1 MPCAEYLK
9 KSEVME
15 YTPQDEL
22 LIEEKWQELVAACR
36 SAKVC
41 RRDDD
46 WDFVRRAFFLAK
58 EAHKGVRRRSGE
70 PYIIHPIEVALI
82 AVREIGLGKKSVVAA
97 LLHDVVEDTEYT
109 VEDISRIFSPKIASM
124 VDGLTKMAGV
134 FNTDTSEQ
142 AEYFRKVLLTLS
154 DDVRVIII
162 KIADRLHNMRTLGAM
177 PHNKQIKI
185 TSETI
190 YLFVPLA
197 YRLGL
202 HAIKS
207 ELEDLCMK
215 YRFPQEYAEIER
227 KIDDTKM
234 EREEY
239 IERFKRPIVE
249 VLDRNGFQYD
259 ISARVKSVYSIWQ
272 KMRRKNIPFEE
283 VYDLFAIRIV
293 FKALPFPSEKTQ
305 CWQVYSCVTD
315 IYTPKPDRLR
325 DWISIPKSNGYEAL
339 HSTVMGPDGLW
350 VEVQVRTERMDDI
363 AERGFAAHWKY
374 KHASISQEEDGLDK
388 WLKKVRD
395 ALNSPAENALEF
407 LDNFKLSLYK
417 TDVVVFTPKGE
428 PQTLPYGATAID
440 FAYEIHSKIGNHAIG
455 AKINHKIQPVTAK
468 LKSGDQIEIIT
479 AENARPK
486 AEWLEVVVTS
496 KARQSI
502 QSFLK
507 HERDNNIEYGMQ
519 LLMKRLAEYNVQ
531 LSGRVL
537 RKLMPAYD
545 CRNKDELY
553 SKIGAGIISL
563 DNLSKLLKEN
573 SERKILKFWK
583 LFMPDSG
590 QPQEDEDIDLDDEA
604 ASLDDTAV
612 AEDSVRRA
620 DEPEFVMAECCE
632 PIPGDNVVGYRDPRT
647 GRIIVHKSTC
657 DTLIRLASQFG
668 QNIVK
673 EEIRW
678 SQQRAVS
685 YLASVE
691 IHGIDRTGIILDL
704 TKLITTDFSINM
716 RSISIQSHDGI
727 FEGRISLYVKD
738 IDSLNVLL
746 DNIRAIKGIESVKRL
761 LNT

>member
-1 MPCAEYLK
+1 
-9 KSEVME
+9 ME
-15 YTPQDEL
+15 YSPQDEI
-22 LIEEKWQELVAACR
+22 LIAEKWQELQDACNEH
-36 SAKVC
+36 KVC
-41 RRDDD
+41 RREGD
-46 WDFVRRAFFLAK
+46 WDFIKRAFFLAK

-109 VEDISRIFSPKIASM
+109 VEDIERIFSPKIASM

-134 FNTDTSEQ
+134 FNADSTEQ

-177 PHNKQIKI
+177 PHHKQIKI

-207 ELEDLCMK
+207 ELEDLCMR
-215 YRFPQEYAEIER
+215 YRFPEEYAEIKR
-227 KIDDTKM
+227 KIDETET
-234 EREEY
+234 ERQEY
-239 IERFKRPIVE
+239 IERFMAPIRA
-249 VLDRNGFQYD
+249 VLDRNKFQYEMT
-259 ISARVKSVYSIWQ
+259 ARIKSVYSIWN
-272 KMRRKNIPFEE
+272 KMRRKSIPFEE

-305 CWQVYSCVTD
+305 CWQIYSCVTD

-339 HSTVMGPDGLW
+339 HSTVMGPDGIW

-388 WLKKVRD
+388 WLRKVRE
-395 ALNSPAENALEF
+395 ALNSPTENAMEF

-417 TDVVVFTPKGE
+417 SDIVVFTPKGE
-428 PQTLPYGATAID
+428 AHSLPYGASALD
-440 FAYEIHSKIGNHAIG
+440 FAYDIHTKIGNHAIG
-455 AKINHKIQPVTAK
+455 AKINHRMMPVTTR
-468 LKSGDQIEIIT
+468 LNTGDQVEIIT
-479 AENARPK
+479 AESAHPV
-486 AEWLEVVVTS
+486 AAWLDVVVTS

-502 QSFLK
+502 QDYLK
-507 HERDNNIEYGMQ
+507 SERNNNIEYGMR
-519 LLMKRLAEYNVQ
+519 LLEERLSEHNVV

-553 SKIGAGIISL
+553 SKIGAGIITL
-563 DNLSKLLKEN
+563 DNLDAILKEN
-573 SERKILKFWK
+573 SSTKIQKFWR
-583 LFMPDSG
+583 LLLPGSNEAEND
-590 QPQEDEDIDLDDEA
+590 DLDLDDVA
-604 ASLDDTAV
+604 PTLDATAHSS
-612 AEDSVRRA
+612 EDRVV
-620 DEPEFVMAECCE
+620 EPDYVMAECCE
-632 PIPGDNVVGYRDPRT
+632 PIPGDKVVGYRDPKT
-647 GRIIVHKSTC
+647 GRITIHKSTC
-657 DTLIRLASQFG
+657 DNLIKLAAQSG
-668 QNIVK
+668 ENIIK
-673 EEIRW
+673 EQEIKW

-685 YLASVE
+685 YLATIEVQ
-691 IHGIDRTGIILDL
+691 GVDRAGIILDL
-704 TKLITTDFSINM
+704 TKVITTDFNINM
-716 RSISIQSHDGI
+716 RTISIHSHDGI
-727 FEGRISLYVKD
+727 FEGTISIYVRD
-738 IDSLNVLL
+738 IENLNVLL
-746 DNIRAIKGIESVKRL
+746 DNIRHIKGIDKVKRL
-761 LNT
+761 LST